1 MEEKA
6 INNELLELHLQPEQR
21 RRADFFGI
29 NQFGN
34 RPALIVSDVLLA
46 EGSFLPRTTA
56 ARSSRPHS
64 MH

>member
-6 INNELLELHLQPEQR
+6 INNQLLELHLQPKQHG
-21 RRADFFGI
+21 RADFFGI
-29 NQFGN
+29 KPFGKL
-34 RPALIVSDVLLA
+34 PALIVSDVLLA